1 MLYDHRVAIAI
12 RCNPG
17 SGRPSAGALGSG
29 KKIQAIKLYRELTDA
44 DLKTAKNVIDGL

>member
-12 RCNPG
+12 RCSPG
-17 SGRPSAGALGSG
+17 SGRPSRKGIG
-29 KKIQAIKLYRELTDA
+29 RRTTDA